1 MTSTKKAEAACRSLI
16 CRYKKHRAIL
26 DRLPSRKE
34 TARKRLPVIE
44 RDMANLKKVQH
55 LIDVTEKLEELNHL
69 RNRAMIS
76 MGRRPRGRPADYR
89 KGYTPA
95 YYPGLDQVELDL
107 FAILRK
113 AGMTSIEARSNKI
126 ASLLKEQ
133 NLPCNKKSICA
144 RGTLKR
150 V

>member
-1 MTSTKKAEAACRSLI
+1 MEAKKAEAACRSLVK
-16 CRYKKHRAIL
+16 RYEKWRATL
-26 DRLPSRKE
+26 GRLPSRKE
-34 TARKRLPVIE
+34 TARERLPVIE
-44 RDMANLKKVQH
+44 RDIKNLGKVKLVDVGDKLDELQH
-55 LIDVTEKLEELNHL
+55 IK
-69 RNRAMIS
+69 NRTSIGTGGKRS
-76 MGRRPRGRPADYR
+76 SGRPADYR

-95 YYPGLDQVELDL
+95 YYPGLDQLELDL

-113 AGMTSIEARSNKI
+113 AGMTSIEARSNEI

-144 RGTLKR
+144 RGTAKR